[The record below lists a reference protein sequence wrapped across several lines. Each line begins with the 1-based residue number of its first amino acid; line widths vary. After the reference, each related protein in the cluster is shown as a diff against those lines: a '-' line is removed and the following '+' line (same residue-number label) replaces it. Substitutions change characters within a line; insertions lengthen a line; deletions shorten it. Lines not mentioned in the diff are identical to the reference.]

1 MRAASRRCA
10 ATRLRQIS
18 LRMAAMCKV
27 KNSSVKPIAIPV
39 LIFGVSASYAAV
51 QDPAPFMPPFFIL
64 CAITLF
70 SAVTGPF
77 FAALALR
84 NVMD

>member
-1 MRAASRRCA
+1 
-10 ATRLRQIS
+10 
-18 LRMAAMCKV
+18 
-27 KNSSVKPIAIPV
+27 V
-39 LIFGVSASYAAV
+39 LIFGVSASYAAA
-51 QDPAPFMPPFFIL
+51 QDPAPFMPPFLIL